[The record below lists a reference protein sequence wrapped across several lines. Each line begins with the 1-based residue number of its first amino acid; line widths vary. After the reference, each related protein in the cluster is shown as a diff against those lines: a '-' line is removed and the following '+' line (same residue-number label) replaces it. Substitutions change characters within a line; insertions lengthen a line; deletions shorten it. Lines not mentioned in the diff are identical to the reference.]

1 MSLIPTDAETKIIAV
16 YAARLFFEN
25 ILLRLMVSSLYWGSV
40 ELGYVFIYSLVQ
52 NIFSL
57 VVASLHYSW
66 CNPQQGFQFISPA
79 LLCNHPKSQR
89 FRSVLSKVIPAS
101 YHEIFFATLLMGY
114 CIMLSSLA
122 TSGLLATI
130 ALSTLA
136 LSMRLVPALIV
147 PKLTTKDKKNA
158 THLLQASRP
167 SSAGVVSGN
176 TFTIEN
182 SNDQLLCIF

>member
-1 MSLIPTDAETKIIAV
+1 MSFIPTAAETKIIAL

-25 ILLRLMVSSLYWGSV
+25 MLLRLMVSSLYWSTV

-79 LLCNHPKSQR
+79 LLCNHPKLQR
-89 FRSVLSKVIPAS
+89 LRSVFSKFLPAS
-101 YHEIFFATLLMGY
+101 YHEVFFATLLMGY
-114 CIMLSSLA
+114 CVMLSALA
-122 TSGLLATI
+122 TSGLLSTI

-136 LSMRLVPALIV
+136 LSMRLVPALVV
-147 PKLTTKDKKNA
+147 PKLTPSGKKHA
-158 THLLQASRP
+158 IHLAQP
-167 SSAGVVSGN
+167 SDPLSAEPVSGN
-176 TFTIEN
+176 TLSFKN
-182 SNDQLLCIF
+182 SNHRLLYIF